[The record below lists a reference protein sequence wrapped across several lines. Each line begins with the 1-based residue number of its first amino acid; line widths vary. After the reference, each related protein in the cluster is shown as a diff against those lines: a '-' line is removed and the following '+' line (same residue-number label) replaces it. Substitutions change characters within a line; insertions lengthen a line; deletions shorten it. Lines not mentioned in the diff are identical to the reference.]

1 VSGIYLKSRFTH
13 LLFGDGF
20 FFEMN
25 KYFDIELNNE
35 TPASVFMKLRELEP
49 VFLLES
55 IERGVDQS
63 RYSFLGMGSSQSI
76 QVRSGNFFL
85 NGEKVSKPKSQ
96 TEMMDLFRKTLSE
109 VPDLK
114 PSIEAVPFS
123 GGIVGFSSFEM
134 IRYFEDLP
142 VPKGKEGILS
152 PPDCSYIA
160 PTSLLI
166 FDHEE
171 NKMALLHSGNEGERS
186 NLRAEILAMLKKEV
200 NPNLKQKAYTEPE
213 ANIDKEIFYDA
224 VEQAK
229 HHIYEGDIFQIV
241 LSIAFSGSY
250 DLDPFDV
257 YRAMRLI
264 NPSPYMFYCETD
276 GFKIAGSSP
285 EALVRLSDDKAS
297 LRPIAGTRPR
307 GKDDHEDRAHKESL
321 LADEKEIAEHI
332 MLVDLAR
339 NDLGRVASHGSIEVS
354 PYQSI
359 EYYSHVMHIVSGVQ
373 GKLEVS
379 HDAFDLFAAA
389 FPAGTLVGAP
399 KVRAMELIDDIEPQL
414 RGVYGGTVGYFS
426 KNGDMDQAIAIRT
439 IVFSDEKYCFQAGA
453 GIVADSL
460 PENEYKEVLA
470 KSEIL
475 RTALRMVKEGEL

>member
-1 VSGIYLKSRFTH
+1 MST
-13 LLFGDGF
+13 
-20 FFEMN
+20 
-25 KYFDIELNNE
+25 YFDIELQDE
-35 TPASVFMKLRELEP
+35 TPASVFMKLRELTP
-49 VFLLES
+49 TFLLES

-63 RYSFLGMGSSQSI
+63 RYSFLGIGAAQSI
-76 QVRSGNFFL
+76 QVRDGNFIL
-85 NGEKVSKPKSQ
+85 NGEKVSKPSSQ
-96 TEMMDLFRKTLSE
+96 SEVMNLFRKTLKE
-109 VPDLK
+109 TPDLK
-114 PSIEAVPFS
+114 PAIEDIPFS
-123 GGIVGFSSFEM
+123 GGMVGFSSFDM
-134 IRYFEDLP
+134 IRHFEKLS
-142 VPKGKEGILS
+142 VPKGKKGILS
-152 PPDCSYIA
+152 PSDCSYLS
-160 PTSLLI
+160 PTSLLV
-166 FDHEE
+166 FDHEA
-171 NKMALLHSGNEGERS
+171 NKMALLHSGNEEERI
-186 NLRAEILAMLKKEV
+186 NLRSEILTML
-200 NPNLKQKAYTEPE
+200 N
-213 ANIDKEIFYDA
+213 KEITQTHKNKTYSEPIGNINEENFYDA
-224 VEQAK
+224 VETAK
-229 HHIYEGDIFQIV
+229 HHIFEGDIFQIV

-264 NPSPYMFYCETD
+264 NPSPYMFYCESD

-285 EALVRLSDDKAS
+285 EALVRLGGNKAS

-307 GKDDHEDRAHKESL
+307 GKDSEEDNLNKESL

-339 NDLGRVASHGSIEVS
+339 NDLGRVAKHGSIEVE

-373 GKLEVS
+373 GNLEDDK
-379 HDAFDLFAAA
+379 DAFDLFAAA

-399 KVRAMELIDDIEPQL
+399 KVRAMELIDEIEPEL

-470 KSEIL
+470 KSQIL
-475 RTALRMVKEGEL
+475 RTALKMVKEGEL

>member
-1 VSGIYLKSRFTH
+1 
-13 LLFGDGF
+13 
-20 FFEMN
+20 MN
-25 KYFDIELNNE
+25 KYFDIELNDE
-35 TPASVFMKLRELEP
+35 TPASVFMKLRDISP
-49 VFLLES
+49 TFLLES

-63 RYSFLGMGSSQSI
+63 RYSFLGIGASQSI
-76 QVRSGNFFL
+76 QVRDGTYII
-85 NGEKVSKPKSQ
+85 NGEEVSKPG
-96 TEMMDLFRKTLSE
+96 THDEMMNLFRKTLRE
-109 VPDLK
+109 IPDLK
-114 PSIEAVPFS
+114 PSIDDIPFS
-123 GGIVGFSSFEM
+123 GGMVGFSSFDM
-134 IRYFEDLP
+134 IRHFEKLP
-142 VPKGKEGILS
+142 VPKGKQGILS
-152 PPDCSYIA
+152 PPDCSYIS

-171 NKMALLHSGNEGERS
+171 NKMALLHSGNDQERI
-186 NLRAEILAMLKKEV
+186 NLRDEILKMLSKEISQSQKK
-200 NPNLKQKAYTEPE
+200 KIYSEPI
-213 ANIDKEIFYDA
+213 ANINKEIFYDA
-224 VEQAK
+224 VEKAK
-229 HHIYEGDIFQIV
+229 HHIFEGDIFQIV

-264 NPSPYMFYCETD
+264 NPSPYMFYCESD
-276 GFKIAGSSP
+276 GLKIAGSSP
-285 EALVRLSDDKAS
+285 EALVRLGGNKAS

-307 GKDDHEDRAHKESL
+307 GKDSEEDQSHKESL
-321 LADEKEIAEHI
+321 LDDEKEIAEHI

-339 NDLGRVASHGSIEVS
+339 NDLGRVAKHGSIEVK

-373 GKLEVS
+373 GSLEEEK
-379 HDAFDLFAAA
+379 DAFDLFAAA

-399 KVRAMELIDDIEPQL
+399 KVRAMELIDEIEPQL
-414 RGVYGGTVGYFS
+414 RGIYGGTVGYFS

-470 KSEIL
+470 KSQIL
-475 RTALRMVKEGEL
+475 RTALKMVKEGEL

>member
-1 VSGIYLKSRFTH
+1 MKLRFTH

-20 FFEMN
+20 FLVIGFFEMN
-25 KYFDIELNNE
+25 KYFDIELNSE
-35 TPASVFMKLRELEP
+35 TPATVFMKLRQLTP
-49 VFLLES
+49 TFLLES

-63 RYSFLGMGSSQSI
+63 RYSFLGIGSSQSI
-76 QVRSGNFFL
+76 QVRSGTFFL
-85 NGEKVSKPKSQ
+85 NGDEISTPNSQ
-96 TEMMDLFRKTLSE
+96 EEMMNLFRKTLSKL
-109 VPDLK
+109 PDLK
-114 PSIEAVPFS
+114 PAIDTVPFS
-123 GGIVGFSSFEM
+123 GGIVGFSSFDM
-134 IRYFEDLP
+134 VRYFEHLP
-142 VPKGKEGILS
+142 IAKNKKGILA
-152 PPDCSYIA
+152 PPDSSYIS

-166 FDHEE
+166 FDHKR
-171 NKMALLHSGNEGERS
+171 NKMALVHSGNEDERVQ
-186 NLRAEILAMLKKEV
+186 LRTEILAMLNIDIE
-200 NPNLKQKAYTEPE
+200 PNLEKTIYSEPE
-213 ANIDKEIFYDA
+213 ANIDKKTFYEA
-224 VEQAK
+224 VDKAK

-264 NPSPYMFYCETD
+264 NPSPYMFYCESD

-285 EALVRLSDDKAS
+285 EALVRLNSDKAS

-307 GKDDHEDRAHKESL
+307 GSNTEEDKSHKESL

-339 NDLGRVASHGSIEVS
+339 NDLGRVAKHGSIEVS

-373 GKLEVS
+373 GKLDEKY
-379 HDAFDLFAAA
+379 DAFDLFAAA

-399 KVRAMELIDDIEPQL
+399 KVRAMELIDHIEPNL
-414 RGVYGGTVGYFS
+414 RGVYGGTVGYFA

-453 GIVADSL
+453 GIVADSM

-475 RTALRMVKEGEL
+475 RTALKMVKEGEL

>member
-1 VSGIYLKSRFTH
+1 M
-13 LLFGDGF
+13 GF
-20 FFEMN
+20 FLVIGFFEMN
-25 KYFDIELNNE
+25 KYFDIELNSE
-35 TPASVFMKLRELEP
+35 TPATVFMKLRQLTP
-49 VFLLES
+49 TFLLES

-63 RYSFLGMGSSQSI
+63 RYSFLGIGSSQSI
-76 QVRSGNFFL
+76 QVRSGTFFL
-85 NGEKVSKPKSQ
+85 NGDEISTPNSQ
-96 TEMMDLFRKTLSE
+96 EEMMNLFRKTLSKL
-109 VPDLK
+109 PDLK
-114 PSIEAVPFS
+114 PAIDTVPFS
-123 GGIVGFSSFEM
+123 GGIVGFSSFDM
-134 IRYFEDLP
+134 VRYFEHLP
-142 VPKGKEGILS
+142 IAKNKKGILA
-152 PPDCSYIA
+152 PPDSSYIS

-166 FDHEE
+166 FDHER
-171 NKMALLHSGNEGERS
+171 NKMALVHSGNEDERVQ
-186 NLRAEILAMLKKEV
+186 LRTEILAMLNIDIE
-200 NPNLKQKAYTEPE
+200 PNLEKTIYSEPE
-213 ANIDKEIFYDA
+213 ANIDKKTFYEA
-224 VEQAK
+224 VDKAK

-264 NPSPYMFYCETD
+264 NPSPYMFYCESD

-285 EALVRLSDDKAS
+285 EALVRLNSDKAS

-307 GKDDHEDRAHKESL
+307 GSNTEEDKSHKESL

-339 NDLGRVASHGSIEVS
+339 NDLGRVAKHGSIEVS

-373 GKLEVS
+373 GKLDEKY
-379 HDAFDLFAAA
+379 DAFDLFAAA

-399 KVRAMELIDDIEPQL
+399 KVRAMELIDHIEPNL
-414 RGVYGGTVGYFS
+414 RGVYGGTVGYFA

-453 GIVADSL
+453 GIVADSM
-460 PENEYKEVLA
+460 PENEYKEVLV

-475 RTALRMVKEGEL
+475 RTALKMVKEGEL

>member
-1 VSGIYLKSRFTH
+1 M
-13 LLFGDGF
+13 GF
-20 FFEMN
+20 FLVIGFFEMN
-25 KYFDIELNNE
+25 KYFDIELNSE
-35 TPASVFMKLRELEP
+35 TPATVFMKLRQLTP
-49 VFLLES
+49 TFLLES

-63 RYSFLGMGSSQSI
+63 RYSFLGIGSSQSI
-76 QVRSGNFFL
+76 QVRSGTFFL
-85 NGEKVSKPKSQ
+85 NGDEISTPNSQ
-96 TEMMDLFRKTLSE
+96 EEMMNLFRKTLSKL
-109 VPDLK
+109 PDLK
-114 PSIEAVPFS
+114 PAIDTVPFS
-123 GGIVGFSSFEM
+123 GGIVGFSSFDM
-134 IRYFEDLP
+134 VRYFEHLP
-142 VPKGKEGILS
+142 IAKNKKGILA
-152 PPDCSYIA
+152 PPDSSYIS

-166 FDHEE
+166 FDHKR
-171 NKMALLHSGNEGERS
+171 NKMALIHSGNEDERVQ
-186 NLRAEILAMLKKEV
+186 LRTEILAMLNIDIE
-200 NPNLKQKAYTEPE
+200 PNLEKTIYSEPE
-213 ANIDKEIFYDA
+213 ANIDKKTFYEA
-224 VEQAK
+224 VDKAK

-264 NPSPYMFYCETD
+264 NPSPYMFYCESD

-285 EALVRLSDDKAS
+285 EALVRLNSDKAS

-307 GKDDHEDRAHKESL
+307 GSNTEEDKSHKESL

-339 NDLGRVASHGSIEVS
+339 NDLGRVAKHGSIEVS

-373 GKLEVS
+373 GKLDEKY
-379 HDAFDLFAAA
+379 DAFDLFAAA

-399 KVRAMELIDDIEPQL
+399 KVRAMELIDHIEPNL
-414 RGVYGGTVGYFS
+414 RGVYGGTVGYFD

-453 GIVADSL
+453 GIVADSM

-475 RTALRMVKEGEL
+475 RTALKMVKEGEL

>member
-1 VSGIYLKSRFTH
+1 M
-13 LLFGDGF
+13 GF
-20 FFEMN
+20 FLVIGFFEMN
-25 KYFDIELNNE
+25 KYFDIELNSE
-35 TPASVFMKLRELEP
+35 TPATVFMKLRQLTP
-49 VFLLES
+49 TFLLES

-63 RYSFLGMGSSQSI
+63 RYSFLGIGSSQSI
-76 QVRSGNFFL
+76 QVRSGTFFL
-85 NGEKVSKPKSQ
+85 NGDEISTPNSQ
-96 TEMMDLFRKTLSE
+96 EEMMNLFRKTLSKL
-109 VPDLK
+109 PDLK
-114 PSIEAVPFS
+114 PAIDTVPFS
-123 GGIVGFSSFEM
+123 GGIVGFSSFDM
-134 IRYFEDLP
+134 VRYFEHLP
-142 VPKGKEGILS
+142 IAKNKKGILA
-152 PPDCSYIA
+152 PPDSSYIS

-166 FDHEE
+166 FDHKR
-171 NKMALLHSGNEGERS
+171 NKMALVHSGNEDERVQ
-186 NLRAEILAMLKKEV
+186 LRTEILAMLNIDIE
-200 NPNLKQKAYTEPE
+200 PNLEKKIYSEPE
-213 ANIDKEIFYDA
+213 ANIDKKTFYEA
-224 VEQAK
+224 VDKAK

-264 NPSPYMFYCETD
+264 NPSPYMFYCESD

-285 EALVRLSDDKAS
+285 EALVRLNSDKAS

-307 GKDDHEDRAHKESL
+307 GSNTEEDKSHKESL

-339 NDLGRVASHGSIEVS
+339 NDLGRVAKHGSIEVS

-373 GKLEVS
+373 GKLNEKY
-379 HDAFDLFAAA
+379 DAFDLFAAA

-399 KVRAMELIDDIEPQL
+399 KVRAMELIDHIEPNL
-414 RGVYGGTVGYFS
+414 RGVYGGTVGYFA

-453 GIVADSL
+453 GIVADSM

-475 RTALRMVKEGEL
+475 RTALKMVKEGEL

>member
-1 VSGIYLKSRFTH
+1 
-13 LLFGDGF
+13 
-20 FFEMN
+20 MN
-25 KYFDIELNNE
+25 KYFDIELNDE
-35 TPASVFMKLRELEP
+35 TPASVFMKLRDISP
-49 VFLLES
+49 TFLLES

-63 RYSFLGMGSSQSI
+63 RYSFLGIGASQSI
-76 QVRSGNFFL
+76 QVRDGTYII
-85 NGEKVSKPKSQ
+85 NGEEVSKPG
-96 TEMMDLFRKTLSE
+96 THDEMMNLFRKTLRE
-109 VPDLK
+109 IPDLK
-114 PSIEAVPFS
+114 PSIDNIPFS
-123 GGIVGFSSFEM
+123 GGMVGFSSFDM
-134 IRYFEDLP
+134 IRHFEKLP
-142 VPKGKEGILS
+142 VPKGKQGILS
-152 PPDCSYIA
+152 PPDCSYIS

-171 NKMALLHSGNEGERS
+171 NKMALLHSGNDQERI
-186 NLRAEILAMLKKEV
+186 NLRDEILKMLSKEISQSQKK
-200 NPNLKQKAYTEPE
+200 KIYSEPI
-213 ANIDKEIFYDA
+213 ANINKEIFYDA
-224 VEQAK
+224 VEKAK
-229 HHIYEGDIFQIV
+229 HHIFEGDIFQIV

-264 NPSPYMFYCETD
+264 NPSPYMFYCESD
-276 GFKIAGSSP
+276 GLKIAGSSP
-285 EALVRLSDDKAS
+285 EALVRLGGNKAS

-307 GKDDHEDRAHKESL
+307 GKDSEEDQSHKESL
-321 LADEKEIAEHI
+321 LDDEKEIAEHI

-339 NDLGRVASHGSIEVS
+339 NDLGRVAKHGSIEVK

-373 GKLEVS
+373 GSLEEEK
-379 HDAFDLFAAA
+379 DAFDLFAAA

-399 KVRAMELIDDIEPQL
+399 KVRAMELIDEIEPQL
-414 RGVYGGTVGYFS
+414 RGIYGGTVGYFS

-470 KSEIL
+470 KSQIL
-475 RTALRMVKEGEL
+475 RTALKMVKEGEL

>member
-1 VSGIYLKSRFTH
+1 M
-13 LLFGDGF
+13 GF
-20 FFEMN
+20 FLVIGFFEMN
-25 KYFDIELNNE
+25 KYFDIELNSE
-35 TPASVFMKLRELEP
+35 TPATVFMKLRQLTP
-49 VFLLES
+49 TFLLES

-63 RYSFLGMGSSQSI
+63 RYSFLGIGSSQSI
-76 QVRSGNFFL
+76 QVRSGTFFL
-85 NGEKVSKPKSQ
+85 NGDEISTPNSQ
-96 TEMMDLFRKTLSE
+96 EEMMNLFRKTLSKL
-109 VPDLK
+109 PDLK
-114 PSIEAVPFS
+114 PAIDTVPFS
-123 GGIVGFSSFEM
+123 GGIVGFSSFDM
-134 IRYFEDLP
+134 VRYFEHLP
-142 VPKGKEGILS
+142 IAKNKKGILA
-152 PPDCSYIA
+152 PPDSSYIS

-166 FDHEE
+166 FDHKR
-171 NKMALLHSGNEGERS
+171 NKMALVHSGNEDERVQ
-186 NLRAEILAMLKKEV
+186 LRTEILAMLNIDIEP
-200 NPNLKQKAYTEPE
+200 NPEKTVYSEPE
-213 ANIDKEIFYDA
+213 ANIDKKTFYEA
-224 VEQAK
+224 VDKAK

-264 NPSPYMFYCETD
+264 NPSPYMFYCESD

-285 EALVRLSDDKAS
+285 EALVRLNSDKAS

-307 GKDDHEDRAHKESL
+307 GSNTEEDKSHKESL

-339 NDLGRVASHGSIEVS
+339 NDLGRVAKHGSIEVS

-373 GKLEVS
+373 GKLDEKY
-379 HDAFDLFAAA
+379 DAFDLFAAA

-399 KVRAMELIDDIEPQL
+399 KVRAMELIDHIEPNL
-414 RGVYGGTVGYFS
+414 RGVYGGTVGYFA

-453 GIVADSL
+453 GIVADSM

-475 RTALRMVKEGEL
+475 RTALKMVKEGEL

>member
-1 VSGIYLKSRFTH
+1 M
-13 LLFGDGF
+13 GF
-20 FFEMN
+20 FLVIGFFEMN
-25 KYFDIELNNE
+25 KYFDIELNSE
-35 TPASVFMKLRELEP
+35 TPATVFMKLRQLTP
-49 VFLLES
+49 TFLLES

-63 RYSFLGMGSSQSI
+63 RYSFLGIGSSQSI
-76 QVRSGNFFL
+76 QVRSGTFFL
-85 NGEKVSKPKSQ
+85 NGDEISTPNSQ
-96 TEMMDLFRKTLSE
+96 EEMMNLFRKTLSKL
-109 VPDLK
+109 PDLK
-114 PSIEAVPFS
+114 PAIDTVPFS
-123 GGIVGFSSFEM
+123 GGIVGFSSFDM
-134 IRYFEDLP
+134 VRYFEHLP
-142 VPKGKEGILS
+142 IAKNKKGILA
-152 PPDCSYIA
+152 PPDSSYIS

-166 FDHEE
+166 FDHKR
-171 NKMALLHSGNEGERS
+171 NKMALVHSGNEDERVQ
-186 NLRAEILAMLKKEV
+186 LRTEILAMLNIDIE
-200 NPNLKQKAYTEPE
+200 PNLEKTIYSEPE
-213 ANIDKEIFYDA
+213 ANIDKKTFYEA
-224 VEQAK
+224 VDKAK

-264 NPSPYMFYCETD
+264 NPSPYMFYCESD

-285 EALVRLSDDKAS
+285 EALVRLNSDKAS

-307 GKDDHEDRAHKESL
+307 GSNTEEDKSHKESL

-339 NDLGRVASHGSIEVS
+339 NDLGRVAKHGSIEVS

-373 GKLEVS
+373 GKLDEKY
-379 HDAFDLFAAA
+379 DAFDLFAAA

-399 KVRAMELIDDIEPQL
+399 KVRAMELIDHIEPNL
-414 RGVYGGTVGYFS
+414 RGVYGGTVGYFA

-453 GIVADSL
+453 GIVADSM

-475 RTALRMVKEGEL
+475 RTALKMVNEGEL

>member
-1 VSGIYLKSRFTH
+1 M
-13 LLFGDGF
+13 GF
-20 FFEMN
+20 FLVIGFFEMN
-25 KYFDIELNNE
+25 KYFDIELNTE
-35 TPASVFMKLRELEP
+35 TPATVFMKLRQLTP
-49 VFLLES
+49 TFLLES

-63 RYSFLGMGSSQSI
+63 RYSFLGIGSSQSI
-76 QVRSGNFFL
+76 QVRSGTFFL
-85 NGEKVSKPKSQ
+85 NGDEISTPNSQ
-96 TEMMDLFRKTLSE
+96 EEMMNLFRKTLSKL
-109 VPDLK
+109 PDLK
-114 PSIEAVPFS
+114 PAIDTVPFS
-123 GGIVGFSSFEM
+123 GGIVGFSSFDM
-134 IRYFEDLP
+134 VRYFEHLP
-142 VPKGKEGILS
+142 IAKNKKGILA
-152 PPDCSYIA
+152 PPDSSYIS

-166 FDHEE
+166 FDHKR
-171 NKMALLHSGNEGERS
+171 NKMALVHSGNEDERVQ
-186 NLRAEILAMLKKEV
+186 LRTEILAMLNIDIE
-200 NPNLKQKAYTEPE
+200 PNLEKTIYSEPE
-213 ANIDKEIFYDA
+213 ANIDKKTFYEA
-224 VEQAK
+224 VDKAK

-264 NPSPYMFYCETD
+264 NPSPYMFYCESD

-285 EALVRLSDDKAS
+285 EALVRLNSDKAS

-307 GKDDHEDRAHKESL
+307 GSNTEEDKSHKESL

-339 NDLGRVASHGSIEVS
+339 NDLGRVAKHGSIEVS

-373 GKLEVS
+373 GKLDEKY
-379 HDAFDLFAAA
+379 DAFDLFAAA

-399 KVRAMELIDDIEPQL
+399 KVRAMELIDHIEPNL
-414 RGVYGGTVGYFS
+414 RGVYGGTVGYFA

-453 GIVADSL
+453 GIVADSM

-475 RTALRMVKEGEL
+475 RTALKMVKEGEL

>member
-1 VSGIYLKSRFTH
+1 M
-13 LLFGDGF
+13 GF
-20 FFEMN
+20 FLVIGFFEMN
-25 KYFDIELNNE
+25 KYFDIELNSE
-35 TPASVFMKLRELEP
+35 TPATVFMKLRQLTP
-49 VFLLES
+49 TFLLES

-63 RYSFLGMGSSQSI
+63 RYSFLGIGSSQSI
-76 QVRSGNFFL
+76 QVRSGTFFL
-85 NGEKVSKPKSQ
+85 NGDEISTPNSQ
-96 TEMMDLFRKTLSE
+96 EEMMNLFRKTLSE
-109 VPDLK
+109 LPDLK
-114 PSIEAVPFS
+114 PAIDKVPFS
-123 GGIVGFSSFEM
+123 GGIVGFSSFDM
-134 IRYFEDLP
+134 VRYFEHLP
-142 VPKGKEGILS
+142 IAENKNGILA
-152 PPDCSYIA
+152 PPDSSYIS

-166 FDHEE
+166 FDHKR
-171 NKMALLHSGNEGERS
+171 NKMALVHSGNEDERVQ
-186 NLRAEILAMLKKEV
+186 LRTEILAMLNIDIE
-200 NPNLKQKAYTEPE
+200 PNLEKTIYSEPE
-213 ANIDKEIFYDA
+213 ANIDKKTFYEA
-224 VEQAK
+224 VDKAK

-264 NPSPYMFYCETD
+264 NPSPYMFYCESD

-285 EALVRLSDDKAS
+285 EALVRLNSDKAS

-307 GKDDHEDRAHKESL
+307 GSNTEEDKSHKESL

-339 NDLGRVASHGSIEVS
+339 NDLGRVAKHGSIEVS

-373 GKLEVS
+373 GKLDEKY
-379 HDAFDLFAAA
+379 DAFDLFAAA

-399 KVRAMELIDDIEPQL
+399 KVRAMELIDHIEPNL
-414 RGVYGGTVGYFS
+414 RGVYGGTVGYFA

-453 GIVADSL
+453 GIVADSM

-475 RTALRMVKEGEL
+475 RTALKMVKEGEL

>member
-1 VSGIYLKSRFTH
+1 
-13 LLFGDGF
+13 
-20 FFEMN
+20 MN
-25 KYFDIELNNE
+25 KYFDIELNSE
-35 TPASVFMKLRELEP
+35 TPATVFMKLRQLTP
-49 VFLLES
+49 TFLLES

-63 RYSFLGMGSSQSI
+63 RYSFLGIGSSQSI
-76 QVRSGNFFL
+76 QVRSGTFFL
-85 NGEKVSKPKSQ
+85 NGDEISTPNSQ
-96 TEMMDLFRKTLSE
+96 EEMMNLFRKTLSKL
-109 VPDLK
+109 PDLK
-114 PSIEAVPFS
+114 PAIDTVPFS
-123 GGIVGFSSFEM
+123 GGIVGFSSFDM
-134 IRYFEDLP
+134 VRYFEHLP
-142 VPKGKEGILS
+142 IAKNKKGILA
-152 PPDCSYIA
+152 PPDSSYIS

-166 FDHEE
+166 FDHKR
-171 NKMALLHSGNEGERS
+171 NKMALVHSGNEDERVQ
-186 NLRAEILAMLKKEV
+186 LRTEILAMLNIDIE
-200 NPNLKQKAYTEPE
+200 PNLEKTIYSEPE
-213 ANIDKEIFYDA
+213 ANINKKTFYEAVDK
-224 VEQAK
+224 AK

-264 NPSPYMFYCETD
+264 NPSPYMFYCESD

-285 EALVRLSDDKAS
+285 EALVRLNSDKAS

-307 GKDDHEDRAHKESL
+307 GSNTEEDKSHKESL

-339 NDLGRVASHGSIEVS
+339 NDLGRVAKHGSIEVS

-373 GKLEVS
+373 GKLDEKY
-379 HDAFDLFAAA
+379 DAFDLFAAA

-399 KVRAMELIDDIEPQL
+399 KVRAMELIDHIEPNL
-414 RGVYGGTVGYFS
+414 RGVYGGTVGYFA

-453 GIVADSL
+453 GIVADSM

-475 RTALRMVKEGEL
+475 RTALKMVKEGKL

>member
-1 VSGIYLKSRFTH
+1 M
-13 LLFGDGF
+13 GF
-20 FFEMN
+20 FLVIGFFEMN
-25 KYFDIELNNE
+25 KYFDIELNSE
-35 TPASVFMKLRELEP
+35 TPATVFMKLRQLTP
-49 VFLLES
+49 TFLLES

-63 RYSFLGMGSSQSI
+63 RYSFLGIGSSQSI
-76 QVRSGNFFL
+76 QVRSGTFFL
-85 NGEKVSKPKSQ
+85 NGDEISTPNSQ
-96 TEMMDLFRKTLSE
+96 EEMMNLFRKTLSKL
-109 VPDLK
+109 PDLK
-114 PSIEAVPFS
+114 PAIDTVPFS
-123 GGIVGFSSFEM
+123 GGIVGFSSFDM
-134 IRYFEDLP
+134 VRYFEHLP
-142 VPKGKEGILS
+142 IAKNKKGILA
-152 PPDCSYIA
+152 PPDSSYIS

-166 FDHEE
+166 FDHRR
-171 NKMALLHSGNEGERS
+171 NKMALIHSGNEDERVQ
-186 NLRAEILAMLKKEV
+186 LRTEILAML
-200 NPNLKQKAYTEPE
+200 NIDIDPNLEKTIYSEPE
-213 ANIDKEIFYDA
+213 ANIDKKTFYEA
-224 VEQAK
+224 VDKAK

-264 NPSPYMFYCETD
+264 NPSPYMFYCESD

-285 EALVRLSDDKAS
+285 EALVRLNSDKAS

-307 GKDDHEDRAHKESL
+307 GSNTEEDKSHKESL

-339 NDLGRVASHGSIEVS
+339 NDLGRVAKHGSIEVS

-373 GKLEVS
+373 GKLDEKY
-379 HDAFDLFAAA
+379 DAFDLFAAA

-399 KVRAMELIDDIEPQL
+399 KVRAMELIDHIEPNL
-414 RGVYGGTVGYFS
+414 RGVYGGTVGYFA

-453 GIVADSL
+453 GIVADSM

-475 RTALRMVKEGEL
+475 RTALKMVKEGEL

>member
-1 VSGIYLKSRFTH
+1 M
-13 LLFGDGF
+13 GF
-20 FFEMN
+20 FLVIGFFEMN
-25 KYFDIELNNE
+25 KYFDIELNSE
-35 TPASVFMKLRELEP
+35 TPATVFMKLRQLTP
-49 VFLLES
+49 TFLLES

-63 RYSFLGMGSSQSI
+63 RYSFLGIGSSQSI
-76 QVRSGNFFL
+76 QVRSGTFFL
-85 NGEKVSKPKSQ
+85 NGDEISTPNSQ
-96 TEMMDLFRKTLSE
+96 EEMMNLFRKTLSKL
-109 VPDLK
+109 PDLK
-114 PSIEAVPFS
+114 PAIDTVPFS
-123 GGIVGFSSFEM
+123 GGIVGFSSFDM
-134 IRYFEDLP
+134 VRYFEHLP
-142 VPKGKEGILS
+142 IAKNKKGILA
-152 PPDCSYIA
+152 PPDSSYIS

-166 FDHEE
+166 FDHKR
-171 NKMALLHSGNEGERS
+171 NKMALVHSGNEDERVQ
-186 NLRAEILAMLKKEV
+186 LRTEILAMLNIDIE
-200 NPNLKQKAYTEPE
+200 PNLEKTIYSEPE
-213 ANIDKEIFYDA
+213 ANIDKKTFYEA
-224 VEQAK
+224 VDKAK

-264 NPSPYMFYCETD
+264 NPSPYMFYCESD

-285 EALVRLSDDKAS
+285 EALVRLNSDKAS

-307 GKDDHEDRAHKESL
+307 GSNTEEDKSHKESL

-339 NDLGRVASHGSIEVS
+339 NDLGRVAKHGSIEVS

-373 GKLEVS
+373 GKLDEKY
-379 HDAFDLFAAA
+379 DAFDLFAAA

-399 KVRAMELIDDIEPQL
+399 KVRAMELIDHIEPNL
-414 RGVYGGTVGYFS
+414 RGVYGGTVGYFA

-453 GIVADSL
+453 GIVADSMS
-460 PENEYKEVLA
+460 ENEYKEVLA

-475 RTALRMVKEGEL
+475 RTALKMVKEGKL

>member
-1 VSGIYLKSRFTH
+1 
-13 LLFGDGF
+13 
-20 FFEMN
+20 MN
-25 KYFDIELNNE
+25 KYFDIELNSE
-35 TPASVFMKLRELEP
+35 TPATVFMKLRQLTP
-49 VFLLES
+49 TFLLES

-63 RYSFLGMGSSQSI
+63 RYSFLGIGSSQSI
-76 QVRSGNFFL
+76 QVRSGTFFL
-85 NGEKVSKPKSQ
+85 NGDEISTPNSQ
-96 TEMMDLFRKTLSE
+96 EEMMNLFRKTLSKL
-109 VPDLK
+109 PDLK
-114 PSIEAVPFS
+114 PAIDTVPFS
-123 GGIVGFSSFEM
+123 GGIVGFSSFDM
-134 IRYFEDLP
+134 VRYFEHLP
-142 VPKGKEGILS
+142 IAKNKKGILA
-152 PPDCSYIA
+152 PPDSSYIS

-166 FDHEE
+166 FDHKR
-171 NKMALLHSGNEGERS
+171 NKMALIHSGNEDERVQ
-186 NLRAEILAMLKKEV
+186 LRTEILAMLNIDIE
-200 NPNLKQKAYTEPE
+200 PNLEKTIYSEPE
-213 ANIDKEIFYDA
+213 ANIDKKTFYEA
-224 VEQAK
+224 VDKAK

-264 NPSPYMFYCETD
+264 NPSPYMFYCESD

-285 EALVRLSDDKAS
+285 EALVRLNSDKAS

-307 GKDDHEDRAHKESL
+307 GSNTEEDKSHKESL

-339 NDLGRVASHGSIEVS
+339 NDLGRVAKHGSIEVS

-373 GKLEVS
+373 GKLDEKY
-379 HDAFDLFAAA
+379 DAFDLFAAA

-399 KVRAMELIDDIEPQL
+399 KVRAMELIDHIEPNL
-414 RGVYGGTVGYFS
+414 RGVYGGTVGYFA

-453 GIVADSL
+453 GIVADSM

-475 RTALRMVKEGEL
+475 RTALKMVKEGEL

>member
-1 VSGIYLKSRFTH
+1 M
-13 LLFGDGF
+13 GF
-20 FFEMN
+20 FLVIGFFEMN
-25 KYFDIELNNE
+25 KYFDIELNSE
-35 TPASVFMKLRELEP
+35 TPATVFMKLRQLTP
-49 VFLLES
+49 TFLLES

-63 RYSFLGMGSSQSI
+63 RYSFLGIGSSQSI
-76 QVRSGNFFL
+76 QVRSGTFFL
-85 NGEKVSKPKSQ
+85 NGDEISTPNSQ
-96 TEMMDLFRKTLSE
+96 EEMMNLFRKTLSKL
-109 VPDLK
+109 PDLK
-114 PSIEAVPFS
+114 PAIDTVPFS
-123 GGIVGFSSFEM
+123 GGIVGFSSFDM
-134 IRYFEDLP
+134 VRYFEHLP
-142 VPKGKEGILS
+142 IAKNKKGILA
-152 PPDCSYIA
+152 PPDSSYIS

-166 FDHEE
+166 FDHKR
-171 NKMALLHSGNEGERS
+171 NKMALVHSGNEDERVQ
-186 NLRAEILAMLKKEV
+186 LRTEILAMLNIDIE
-200 NPNLKQKAYTEPE
+200 PNLEKTIYSEPE
-213 ANIDKEIFYDA
+213 ANIDKKTFYEA
-224 VEQAK
+224 VDKAK

-264 NPSPYMFYCETD
+264 NPSPYMFYCESD

-285 EALVRLSDDKAS
+285 EALVRLNSDKAS

-307 GKDDHEDRAHKESL
+307 GSNTEEDKSHKESL

-339 NDLGRVASHGSIEVS
+339 NDLGRVAKHGSIEVS

-373 GKLEVS
+373 GKLDEKY
-379 HDAFDLFAAA
+379 DAFDLFAAA

-399 KVRAMELIDDIEPQL
+399 KVRAMELIDHIEPNL
-414 RGVYGGTVGYFS
+414 RGVYGGTVGYFA

-453 GIVADSL
+453 GIVADSM

-475 RTALRMVKEGEL
+475 RTALKMVKEGEL

>member
-1 VSGIYLKSRFTH
+1 
-13 LLFGDGF
+13 
-20 FFEMN
+20 MN
-25 KYFDIELNNE
+25 KYFDIELNDE
-35 TPASVFMKLRELEP
+35 TPASVFMKLRDISP
-49 VFLLES
+49 TFLLES

-63 RYSFLGMGSSQSI
+63 RHSFLGIGASQSI
-76 QVRSGNFFL
+76 QVRDGTYIL
-85 NGEKVSKPKSQ
+85 NGEEISKPSSHN
-96 TEMMDLFRKTLSE
+96 EMMNLFRKTLKE
-109 VPDLK
+109 IPDLK
-114 PSIEAVPFS
+114 PSIDDIPFS
-123 GGIVGFSSFEM
+123 GGMVGFSSFDM
-134 IRYFEDLP
+134 IRHFEKLP
-142 VPKGKEGILS
+142 VPEGKEGILS

-166 FDHEE
+166 FDHLE
-171 NKMALLHSGNEGERS
+171 NKMALLHSGNEEERI
-186 NLRAEILAMLKKEV
+186 NLRDEILSLLRKEISQSQKK
-200 NPNLKQKAYTEPE
+200 KTYSEPI
-213 ANIDKEIFYDA
+213 ANIKKEIFYDA
-224 VEQAK
+224 VEKAK
-229 HHIYEGDIFQIV
+229 HHIFEGDIFQIV

-264 NPSPYMFYCETD
+264 NPSPYMFYCESD
-276 GFKIAGSSP
+276 GLKIAGSSP
-285 EALVRLSDDKAS
+285 EALVRLGGNKAS

-307 GKDDHEDRAHKESL
+307 GKDSEEDQSHRESL

-339 NDLGRVASHGSIEVS
+339 NDLGRVAKHGSIEVK

-373 GKLEVS
+373 GHLEEEK
-379 HDAFDLFAAA
+379 DAFDLFAAA

-399 KVRAMELIDDIEPQL
+399 KVRAMELIDEIEPQL
-414 RGVYGGTVGYFS
+414 RGIYGGTVGYFS

-439 IVFSDEKYCFQAGA
+439 IVFSDETYCFQAGA

-470 KSEIL
+470 KSQIL
-475 RTALRMVKEGEL
+475 RTALKMVKEGEL

>member
-1 VSGIYLKSRFTH
+1 M
-13 LLFGDGF
+13 GF
-20 FFEMN
+20 FLVIGFFEMN
-25 KYFDIELNNE
+25 KYFDIELNSE
-35 TPASVFMKLRELEP
+35 TPATVFMKLRQLTP
-49 VFLLES
+49 TFLLES

-63 RYSFLGMGSSQSI
+63 RYSFLGIGSSQSI
-76 QVRSGNFFL
+76 QVRSGTFFL
-85 NGEKVSKPKSQ
+85 NGDEISTPNSQ
-96 TEMMDLFRKTLSE
+96 EEMMNLFRKTLSKL
-109 VPDLK
+109 PDLK
-114 PSIEAVPFS
+114 PAIDTVPFS
-123 GGIVGFSSFEM
+123 GGIVGFSSFDM
-134 IRYFEDLP
+134 VRYFEHLP
-142 VPKGKEGILS
+142 IAKNKKGILA
-152 PPDCSYIA
+152 PPDSSYIS

-166 FDHEE
+166 FDHKR
-171 NKMALLHSGNEGERS
+171 NKMALVHSGNEDERVQ
-186 NLRAEILAMLKKEV
+186 LRTKILAMLNIDIE
-200 NPNLKQKAYTEPE
+200 PNLEKTIYSEPE
-213 ANIDKEIFYDA
+213 ANIDKKTFYEA
-224 VEQAK
+224 VDKAK

-264 NPSPYMFYCETD
+264 NPSPYMFYCESD

-285 EALVRLSDDKAS
+285 EALVRLNSDKAS

-307 GKDDHEDRAHKESL
+307 GSNTEEDKSHKESL

-339 NDLGRVASHGSIEVS
+339 NDLGRVAKHGSIEVS

-373 GKLEVS
+373 GKLDEKY
-379 HDAFDLFAAA
+379 DAFDLFAAA

-399 KVRAMELIDDIEPQL
+399 KVRAMELIDHIEPNL
-414 RGVYGGTVGYFS
+414 RGVYGGTVGYFA

-453 GIVADSL
+453 GIVADSM
-460 PENEYKEVLA
+460 PENEYKEVLV

-475 RTALRMVKEGEL
+475 RTALKMVKEGEL

>member
-1 VSGIYLKSRFTH
+1 M
-13 LLFGDGF
+13 GF
-20 FFEMN
+20 FLVIGFFEMN
-25 KYFDIELNNE
+25 KYFDIELNSE
-35 TPASVFMKLRELEP
+35 TPATVFMKLRQLTP
-49 VFLLES
+49 TFLLES

-63 RYSFLGMGSSQSI
+63 RYSFLGIGSSQSI
-76 QVRSGNFFL
+76 QVRSGTFFL
-85 NGEKVSKPKSQ
+85 NGDEISTPNSQ
-96 TEMMDLFRKTLSE
+96 EEMMNLFRKTLSKL
-109 VPDLK
+109 PDLK
-114 PSIEAVPFS
+114 PAIDTVPFS
-123 GGIVGFSSFEM
+123 GGIVGFSSFDM
-134 IRYFEDLP
+134 VRYFEHLP
-142 VPKGKEGILS
+142 IAKNKKGILA
-152 PPDCSYIA
+152 PPDSSYIS

-166 FDHEE
+166 FDHKR
-171 NKMALLHSGNEGERS
+171 NKMALVHSGNEDERVQ
-186 NLRAEILAMLKKEV
+186 LRTEILAMLNIDIE
-200 NPNLKQKAYTEPE
+200 PNLEKTIYSEPE
-213 ANIDKEIFYDA
+213 ANIDKKTFYEA
-224 VEQAK
+224 VDKAK

-264 NPSPYMFYCETD
+264 NPSPYMFYCESD

-285 EALVRLSDDKAS
+285 EALVRLNSDKAS

-307 GKDDHEDRAHKESL
+307 GSNTEEDKSHKESL

-339 NDLGRVASHGSIEVS
+339 NDLGRVAKHGSIEVS

-373 GKLEVS
+373 GKLDEKY
-379 HDAFDLFAAA
+379 DAFDLFAAA

-399 KVRAMELIDDIEPQL
+399 KVRAMELIDHIEPNL
-414 RGVYGGTVGYFS
+414 RGVYGGTVGYFA

-453 GIVADSL
+453 GIVADSM
-460 PENEYKEVLA
+460 PEYEYKEVLA

-475 RTALRMVKEGEL
+475 RTALKMVKEGEL

>member
-1 VSGIYLKSRFTH
+1 M
-13 LLFGDGF
+13 GF
-20 FFEMN
+20 FLVIGFFEMN
-25 KYFDIELNNE
+25 KYFDIELNSE
-35 TPASVFMKLRELEP
+35 TPATVFMKLRQLTP
-49 VFLLES
+49 TFLLES

-63 RYSFLGMGSSQSI
+63 RYSFLGIGSSQSI
-76 QVRSGNFFL
+76 QVRSGTFFL
-85 NGEKVSKPKSQ
+85 NGDEISTPNSQ
-96 TEMMDLFRKTLSE
+96 EEMMNLFRKTLSKL
-109 VPDLK
+109 PDLK
-114 PSIEAVPFS
+114 PAIDTVPFS
-123 GGIVGFSSFEM
+123 GGIVGFSSFDM
-134 IRYFEDLP
+134 VRYFEHLP
-142 VPKGKEGILS
+142 IAKNKKGILA
-152 PPDCSYIA
+152 PPDSSYIS

-166 FDHEE
+166 FDHKR
-171 NKMALLHSGNEGERS
+171 NKMALIHSGNEDERVQ
-186 NLRAEILAMLKKEV
+186 LRTKILAMLNIDIE
-200 NPNLKQKAYTEPE
+200 PNLEKTIYSEPE
-213 ANIDKEIFYDA
+213 ANIDKKTFYEA
-224 VEQAK
+224 VDKAK

-264 NPSPYMFYCETD
+264 NPSPYMFYCESD

-285 EALVRLSDDKAS
+285 EALVRLNSDKAS

-307 GKDDHEDRAHKESL
+307 GSNTEEDKSHKESL

-339 NDLGRVASHGSIEVS
+339 NDLGRVAKHGSIEVS

-373 GKLEVS
+373 GKLDEKY
-379 HDAFDLFAAA
+379 DAFDLFAAA

-399 KVRAMELIDDIEPQL
+399 KVRAMELIDHIEPNL
-414 RGVYGGTVGYFS
+414 RGVYGGTVGYFA

-453 GIVADSL
+453 GIVADSM

-475 RTALRMVKEGEL
+475 RTALKMVKEGEL

>member
-1 VSGIYLKSRFTH
+1 
-13 LLFGDGF
+13 
-20 FFEMN
+20 MN
-25 KYFDIELNNE
+25 KYFDIELNSE
-35 TPASVFMKLRELEP
+35 TPATVFMKLRQLTP
-49 VFLLES
+49 TFLLES

-63 RYSFLGMGSSQSI
+63 RYSFLGIGSSQSI
-76 QVRSGNFFL
+76 QVRSGTFFL
-85 NGEKVSKPKSQ
+85 NGDEISTPNSQ
-96 TEMMDLFRKTLSE
+96 EEMMNLFRKTLSKL
-109 VPDLK
+109 PDLK
-114 PSIEAVPFS
+114 PAIDTVPFS
-123 GGIVGFSSFEM
+123 GGIVGFSSFDM
-134 IRYFEDLP
+134 VRYFEHLP
-142 VPKGKEGILS
+142 IAKNKKGILA
-152 PPDCSYIA
+152 PPDSSYIS

-166 FDHEE
+166 FDHKR
-171 NKMALLHSGNEGERS
+171 NKMALVHSGNEDERVQ
-186 NLRAEILAMLKKEV
+186 LRTEILAMLNIDIE
-200 NPNLKQKAYTEPE
+200 PNLEKTIYSEPE
-213 ANIDKEIFYDA
+213 ANIDKKTFYEA
-224 VEQAK
+224 VDKAK

-264 NPSPYMFYCETD
+264 NPSPYMFYCESD

-285 EALVRLSDDKAS
+285 EALVRLNSDKAS

-307 GKDDHEDRAHKESL
+307 GSNTEEDKSHKESL

-339 NDLGRVASHGSIEVS
+339 NDLGRVAKHGSIEVS

-373 GKLEVS
+373 GKLDEKY
-379 HDAFDLFAAA
+379 DAFDLFAAA

-399 KVRAMELIDDIEPQL
+399 KVRAMELIDHIEPNL
-414 RGVYGGTVGYFS
+414 RGVYGGTVGYFA

-453 GIVADSL
+453 GIVADSM

-475 RTALRMVKEGEL
+475 RTALKMVKEGKL

>member
-1 VSGIYLKSRFTH
+1 M
-13 LLFGDGF
+13 GF
-20 FFEMN
+20 FLVIGFFEMN
-25 KYFDIELNNE
+25 KYFDIELNSE
-35 TPASVFMKLRELEP
+35 TPATVFMKLRQLTP
-49 VFLLES
+49 TFLLES

-63 RYSFLGMGSSQSI
+63 RYSFLGIGSSQSI
-76 QVRSGNFFL
+76 QVRSGTFFL
-85 NGEKVSKPKSQ
+85 NGDEISTPNSQ
-96 TEMMDLFRKTLSE
+96 EEMMNLFRKTLSKL
-109 VPDLK
+109 PDLK
-114 PSIEAVPFS
+114 PAIDTVPFS
-123 GGIVGFSSFEM
+123 GGIVGFSSFDM
-134 IRYFEDLP
+134 VRYFEHLP
-142 VPKGKEGILS
+142 IAKNKKGILA
-152 PPDCSYIA
+152 PPDSSYIS

-166 FDHEE
+166 FDHKR
-171 NKMALLHSGNEGERS
+171 NKMALVHSGNEDERVQ
-186 NLRAEILAMLKKEV
+186 LRTEILAMLNIDIE
-200 NPNLKQKAYTEPE
+200 PNLEKIIYSEPE
-213 ANIDKEIFYDA
+213 ANIDKKTFYEA
-224 VEQAK
+224 VDKAK

-264 NPSPYMFYCETD
+264 NPSPYMFYCESD

-285 EALVRLSDDKAS
+285 EALVRLNSDKAS

-307 GKDDHEDRAHKESL
+307 GSNTEEDKSHKESL

-339 NDLGRVASHGSIEVS
+339 NDLGRVAKHGSIEVS

-373 GKLEVS
+373 GKLDEKY
-379 HDAFDLFAAA
+379 DAFDLFAAA

-399 KVRAMELIDDIEPQL
+399 KVRAMELIDHIEPNL
-414 RGVYGGTVGYFS
+414 RGVYGGTVGYFA

-453 GIVADSL
+453 GIVADSM

-475 RTALRMVKEGEL
+475 RTALKIVKEGEL

>member
-1 VSGIYLKSRFTH
+1 M
-13 LLFGDGF
+13 GF
-20 FFEMN
+20 FLVIGFFEMN
-25 KYFDIELNNE
+25 KYFDIELNSE
-35 TPASVFMKLRELEP
+35 TPATVFMKLRQLTP
-49 VFLLES
+49 TFLLES

-63 RYSFLGMGSSQSI
+63 RYSFLGIGSSQSI
-76 QVRSGNFFL
+76 QVRSGTFFL
-85 NGEKVSKPKSQ
+85 NGDEISTPNSQ
-96 TEMMDLFRKTLSE
+96 EEMMNLFRKTLSKL
-109 VPDLK
+109 PDLK
-114 PSIEAVPFS
+114 PAIDTVPFS
-123 GGIVGFSSFEM
+123 GGIVGFSSFDM
-134 IRYFEDLP
+134 VRYFEHLP
-142 VPKGKEGILS
+142 IAKNKKGILA
-152 PPDCSYIA
+152 PPDSSYIS

-166 FDHEE
+166 FDHKR
-171 NKMALLHSGNEGERS
+171 NKMALVHSGNEDERVQ
-186 NLRAEILAMLKKEV
+186 LRTKILAMLNIDIE
-200 NPNLKQKAYTEPE
+200 PNLGKTIYSEPE
-213 ANIDKEIFYDA
+213 ANIDKKTFYEA
-224 VEQAK
+224 VDKAK

-264 NPSPYMFYCETD
+264 NPSPYMFYCESD

-285 EALVRLSDDKAS
+285 EALVRLNSDKAS

-307 GKDDHEDRAHKESL
+307 GSNTEEDKSHKESL

-339 NDLGRVASHGSIEVS
+339 NDLGRVAKHGSIEVS

-373 GKLEVS
+373 GKLDEKY
-379 HDAFDLFAAA
+379 DAFDLFAAA

-399 KVRAMELIDDIEPQL
+399 KVRAMELIDHIEPNL
-414 RGVYGGTVGYFS
+414 RGVYGGTVGYFA

-453 GIVADSL
+453 GIVADSM

-475 RTALRMVKEGEL
+475 RTALKMVKEGEL

>member
-1 VSGIYLKSRFTH
+1 
-13 LLFGDGF
+13 
-20 FFEMN
+20 
-25 KYFDIELNNE
+25 
-35 TPASVFMKLRELEP
+35 MKLRQLTP
-49 VFLLES
+49 TFLLES

-63 RYSFLGMGSSQSI
+63 RYSFLGIGSSQSI
-76 QVRSGNFFL
+76 QVRSGTFFL
-85 NGEKVSKPKSQ
+85 NGDEISTPNSQ
-96 TEMMDLFRKTLSE
+96 EEMMNLFRKTLSKL
-109 VPDLK
+109 PDLK
-114 PSIEAVPFS
+114 PAIDTVPFS
-123 GGIVGFSSFEM
+123 GGIVGFSSFDM
-134 IRYFEDLP
+134 VRYFEHLP
-142 VPKGKEGILS
+142 IAKNKKGILA
-152 PPDCSYIA
+152 PPDSSYIS

-166 FDHEE
+166 FDHKR
-171 NKMALLHSGNEGERS
+171 NKMALVHSGNEDERVQ
-186 NLRAEILAMLKKEV
+186 LRTEILAMLNIDIE
-200 NPNLKQKAYTEPE
+200 PNLEKTIYSEPE
-213 ANIDKEIFYDA
+213 ANIDKKTFYEA
-224 VEQAK
+224 VDKAK

-257 YRAMRLI
+257 YRSMRLI
-264 NPSPYMFYCETD
+264 NPSPYMFYCESD

-285 EALVRLSDDKAS
+285 EALVRLNSDKAS

-307 GKDDHEDRAHKESL
+307 GSNTEEDKSHKESL

-339 NDLGRVASHGSIEVS
+339 NDLGRVAKHGSIEVS

-373 GKLEVS
+373 GKLDEKY
-379 HDAFDLFAAA
+379 DAFDLFAAA

-399 KVRAMELIDDIEPQL
+399 KVRAMELIDHIEPNL
-414 RGVYGGTVGYFS
+414 RGVYGGTVGYFA

-475 RTALRMVKEGEL
+475 RTALKMVKEGEL

>member
-1 VSGIYLKSRFTH
+1 
-13 LLFGDGF
+13 
-20 FFEMN
+20 MN
-25 KYFDIELNNE
+25 KYFDIELNDE
-35 TPASVFMKLRELEP
+35 TPASVFMKLRDISP
-49 VFLLES
+49 TFLLES

-63 RYSFLGMGSSQSI
+63 RYSFLGIGASQSI
-76 QVRSGNFFL
+76 QVRDGTYIL
-85 NGEKVSKPKSQ
+85 NGEEVSKPG
-96 TEMMDLFRKTLSE
+96 THNEMMNLFRKTLRE
-109 VPDLK
+109 IPDLK
-114 PSIEAVPFS
+114 PSIDDIPFS
-123 GGIVGFSSFEM
+123 GGMVGFSSFDM
-134 IRYFEDLP
+134 IRHFEKLP
-142 VPKGKEGILS
+142 VPKGKQGILS

-171 NKMALLHSGNEGERS
+171 NKMALLHSGNDQERI
-186 NLRAEILAMLKKEV
+186 NLRDEILKMLSKEISQSQKK
-200 NPNLKQKAYTEPE
+200 KIYSEPI
-213 ANIDKEIFYDA
+213 ANINKEIFYDA
-224 VEQAK
+224 VEKAK
-229 HHIYEGDIFQIV
+229 HHIFEGDIFQIV

-264 NPSPYMFYCETD
+264 NPSPYMFYCESD
-276 GFKIAGSSP
+276 GLKIAGSSP
-285 EALVRLSDDKAS
+285 EALVRLGGNKAS

-307 GKDDHEDRAHKESL
+307 GKDSEEDQSHKESL
-321 LADEKEIAEHI
+321 LDDEKEIAEHI

-339 NDLGRVASHGSIEVS
+339 NDLGRVAKHGSIEVK

-373 GKLEVS
+373 GSLEEEK
-379 HDAFDLFAAA
+379 DAFDLFAAA

-399 KVRAMELIDDIEPQL
+399 KVRAMELIDEIEPQL
-414 RGVYGGTVGYFS
+414 RGIYGGTVGYFS

-470 KSEIL
+470 KSQIL
-475 RTALRMVKEGEL
+475 RTALKMVKEGEL

>member
-1 VSGIYLKSRFTH
+1 M
-13 LLFGDGF
+13 GF
-20 FFEMN
+20 FLVIGFFEMN
-25 KYFDIELNNE
+25 KYFDIELNSE
-35 TPASVFMKLRELEP
+35 TPATVFMKLRQLTP
-49 VFLLES
+49 TFLLES

-63 RYSFLGMGSSQSI
+63 RYSFLGIGSSQSI
-76 QVRSGNFFL
+76 QVRSGTFFL
-85 NGEKVSKPKSQ
+85 NGDEISTPNSQ
-96 TEMMDLFRKTLSE
+96 EEMMNLFRKTLSKL
-109 VPDLK
+109 PDLK
-114 PSIEAVPFS
+114 PAIDTVPFS
-123 GGIVGFSSFEM
+123 GGIVGFSSFDM
-134 IRYFEDLP
+134 VRYFEHLP
-142 VPKGKEGILS
+142 IAKNKKGILA
-152 PPDCSYIA
+152 PPDSSYIS

-166 FDHEE
+166 FDHKR
-171 NKMALLHSGNEGERS
+171 NKMALVHSGNEDERVQ
-186 NLRAEILAMLKKEV
+186 LRTEILAMLNIDIE
-200 NPNLKQKAYTEPE
+200 PNLEKIIYSEPE
-213 ANIDKEIFYDA
+213 ANIDKKTFYEA
-224 VEQAK
+224 VDKAK

-264 NPSPYMFYCETD
+264 NPSPYMFYCESD

-285 EALVRLSDDKAS
+285 EALVRLNSNKAS

-307 GKDDHEDRAHKESL
+307 GSNTEEDKSHKESL

-339 NDLGRVASHGSIEVS
+339 NDLGRVAKHGSIEVS

-373 GKLEVS
+373 GKLDEKY
-379 HDAFDLFAAA
+379 DAFDLFAAA

-399 KVRAMELIDDIEPQL
+399 KVRAMELIDHIEPNL
-414 RGVYGGTVGYFS
+414 RGVYGGTVGYFA

-453 GIVADSL
+453 GIVADSM

-475 RTALRMVKEGEL
+475 RTALKMVKEGEL

>member
-1 VSGIYLKSRFTH
+1 M
-13 LLFGDGF
+13 GF
-20 FFEMN
+20 FLVIGFFEMN
-25 KYFDIELNNE
+25 KYFDIELNSE
-35 TPASVFMKLRELEP
+35 TPATVFMKLRQLTP
-49 VFLLES
+49 TFLLES

-63 RYSFLGMGSSQSI
+63 RYSFLGIGSSQSI
-76 QVRSGNFFL
+76 QVRSGKFFL
-85 NGEKVSKPKSQ
+85 NGDEISTPNSQ
-96 TEMMDLFRKTLSE
+96 EEMMNLFRKTLSKL
-109 VPDLK
+109 PDLK
-114 PSIEAVPFS
+114 PAIDTVPFS
-123 GGIVGFSSFEM
+123 GGIVGFSSFDM
-134 IRYFEDLP
+134 VRYFEHLP
-142 VPKGKEGILS
+142 IAKNKKGILA
-152 PPDCSYIA
+152 PPDSSYIS

-166 FDHEE
+166 FDHKR
-171 NKMALLHSGNEGERS
+171 NKMALVHSGNEDERVQ
-186 NLRAEILAMLKKEV
+186 LRTEILAMLNIDIE
-200 NPNLKQKAYTEPE
+200 PNLEKTIYSEPE
-213 ANIDKEIFYDA
+213 ANIDKKTFYEA
-224 VEQAK
+224 VDKAK

-264 NPSPYMFYCETD
+264 NPSPYMFYCESD

-285 EALVRLSDDKAS
+285 EALVRLNSDKAS

-307 GKDDHEDRAHKESL
+307 GSNPEEDKSHKESL

-339 NDLGRVASHGSIEVS
+339 NDLGRVAKHGSIEVS

-373 GKLEVS
+373 GKLDEKY
-379 HDAFDLFAAA
+379 DAFDLFAAA

-399 KVRAMELIDDIEPQL
+399 KVRAMELIDHIEPNL
-414 RGVYGGTVGYFS
+414 RGVYGGTVGYFA

-453 GIVADSL
+453 GIVADSM

-475 RTALRMVKEGEL
+475 RTALKMVKEGKL

>member
-1 VSGIYLKSRFTH
+1 
-13 LLFGDGF
+13 
-20 FFEMN
+20 MN
-25 KYFDIELNNE
+25 KYFDIELNSE
-35 TPASVFMKLRELEP
+35 TPATVFMKLRQLTP
-49 VFLLES
+49 TFLLES

-63 RYSFLGMGSSQSI
+63 RYSFLGIGSSQSI
-76 QVRSGNFFL
+76 QVRSGTFFL
-85 NGEKVSKPKSQ
+85 NGDEISTPNSQ
-96 TEMMDLFRKTLSE
+96 EEMMNLFRKTLSKL
-109 VPDLK
+109 PDLK
-114 PSIEAVPFS
+114 PAIDTVPFS
-123 GGIVGFSSFEM
+123 GGIVGFSSFDM
-134 IRYFEDLP
+134 VRYFEHLP
-142 VPKGKEGILS
+142 IAKNKKGILA
-152 PPDCSYIA
+152 PPDSSYIS

-166 FDHEE
+166 FDHKR
-171 NKMALLHSGNEGERS
+171 NKMALVHSGNEDERVQ
-186 NLRAEILAMLKKEV
+186 LRTEILAMLNIDIE
-200 NPNLKQKAYTEPE
+200 PNLEKIIYSEPE
-213 ANIDKEIFYDA
+213 ANIDKKTFYEA
-224 VEQAK
+224 VDKAK

-264 NPSPYMFYCETD
+264 NPSPYMFYCESD

-285 EALVRLSDDKAS
+285 EALVRLNSDKAS

-307 GKDDHEDRAHKESL
+307 GTNTEEDKSHKESL

-339 NDLGRVASHGSIEVS
+339 NDLGRVAKHGSIEVS

-373 GKLEVS
+373 GKLDEKY
-379 HDAFDLFAAA
+379 DAFDLFAAA

-399 KVRAMELIDDIEPQL
+399 KVRAMELIDHIEPNL
-414 RGVYGGTVGYFS
+414 RGVYGGTVGYFA

-453 GIVADSL
+453 GIVADSM

-475 RTALRMVKEGEL
+475 RTALKMVKEGEL

>member
-1 VSGIYLKSRFTH
+1 M
-13 LLFGDGF
+13 GF
-20 FFEMN
+20 FLVIGFFEMN
-25 KYFDIELNNE
+25 KYFDIELNSE
-35 TPASVFMKLRELEP
+35 TPATVFMKLRQLTP
-49 VFLLES
+49 TFLLES

-63 RYSFLGMGSSQSI
+63 RYSFLGIGSSQSI
-76 QVRSGNFFL
+76 QVRSGTFFL
-85 NGEKVSKPKSQ
+85 NGDEISTPNSQ
-96 TEMMDLFRKTLSE
+96 EEMMNLFRKTLSKL
-109 VPDLK
+109 PDLK
-114 PSIEAVPFS
+114 PAIDTVPFS
-123 GGIVGFSSFEM
+123 GGIVGFSSFDM
-134 IRYFEDLP
+134 VRYFEHLP
-142 VPKGKEGILS
+142 IAKNKKGILA
-152 PPDCSYIA
+152 PPDSSYIS

-166 FDHEE
+166 FDHKR
-171 NKMALLHSGNEGERS
+171 NKMALVHSGNEDERVQ
-186 NLRAEILAMLKKEV
+186 LRTEILAMLNIDIE
-200 NPNLKQKAYTEPE
+200 PNLEKTIYSEPE
-213 ANIDKEIFYDA
+213 ANIDKKTFYEA
-224 VEQAK
+224 VDKAK

-264 NPSPYMFYCETD
+264 NPSPYMFYCESD

-285 EALVRLSDDKAS
+285 EALVRLNSDKAS

-307 GKDDHEDRAHKESL
+307 GSNTEEDKSHKESL

-339 NDLGRVASHGSIEVS
+339 NDLGRVAKHGSIEVS

-373 GKLEVS
+373 GKLDEKY
-379 HDAFDLFAAA
+379 DAFDLFAAA

-399 KVRAMELIDDIEPQL
+399 KVRAMELIDHIEPNL
-414 RGVYGGTVGYFS
+414 RGVYGGTVGYFA

-453 GIVADSL
+453 GIVADSM
-460 PENEYKEVLA
+460 PENEYKEVLV

-475 RTALRMVKEGEL
+475 RTALKMVKEGEL

>member
-1 VSGIYLKSRFTH
+1 M
-13 LLFGDGF
+13 GF
-20 FFEMN
+20 FLVIGFFEMN
-25 KYFDIELNNE
+25 KYFDIELNSE
-35 TPASVFMKLRELEP
+35 TPATVFMKLRQLTP
-49 VFLLES
+49 TFLLES

-63 RYSFLGMGSSQSI
+63 RYSFLGIGSSQSI
-76 QVRSGNFFL
+76 QVRSGTFFL
-85 NGEKVSKPKSQ
+85 NGDEISTPNSQ
-96 TEMMDLFRKTLSE
+96 EEMMNLFRKTLSKL
-109 VPDLK
+109 PDLK
-114 PSIEAVPFS
+114 PAIDTVPFS
-123 GGIVGFSSFEM
+123 GGIVGFSSFDM
-134 IRYFEDLP
+134 VRYFEHLP
-142 VPKGKEGILS
+142 IAKNKKGILT
-152 PPDCSYIA
+152 PPDSSYIS

-166 FDHEE
+166 FDHKR
-171 NKMALLHSGNEGERS
+171 NKMALVHSGNEDERVQ
-186 NLRAEILAMLKKEV
+186 LRTEILAMLNIDIEP
-200 NPNLKQKAYTEPE
+200 NPEKTIYSEPE
-213 ANIDKEIFYDA
+213 ANIDKKTFYEA
-224 VEQAK
+224 VDKAK

-264 NPSPYMFYCETD
+264 NPSPYMFYCESD

-285 EALVRLSDDKAS
+285 EALVRLNSDKAS

-307 GKDDHEDRAHKESL
+307 GSNTEEDKSHKESL

-339 NDLGRVASHGSIEVS
+339 NDLGRVAKHGSIEVS

-373 GKLEVS
+373 GKLDEKY
-379 HDAFDLFAAA
+379 DAFDLFAAA

-399 KVRAMELIDDIEPQL
+399 KVRAMELIDHIEPNL
-414 RGVYGGTVGYFS
+414 RGVYGGTVGYFA

-453 GIVADSL
+453 GIVADSM

-475 RTALRMVKEGEL
+475 RTALKMVKEGEL

>member
-1 VSGIYLKSRFTH
+1 M
-13 LLFGDGF
+13 GF
-20 FFEMN
+20 FLVIGFFEMN
-25 KYFDIELNNE
+25 KYFDIELNSE
-35 TPASVFMKLRELEP
+35 TPATVFMKLRQLTP
-49 VFLLES
+49 TFLLES

-63 RYSFLGMGSSQSI
+63 RYSFLGIGSSQSI
-76 QVRSGNFFL
+76 QVRSGTFFL
-85 NGEKVSKPKSQ
+85 NGDEISTPNSQ
-96 TEMMDLFRKTLSE
+96 EEMMNLFRKTLSKL
-109 VPDLK
+109 PDLK
-114 PSIEAVPFS
+114 PAIDTVPFS
-123 GGIVGFSSFEM
+123 GGIVGFSSFDM
-134 IRYFEDLP
+134 VRYFEHLP
-142 VPKGKEGILS
+142 IAKNKKGILA
-152 PPDCSYIA
+152 PPDSSYIS

-166 FDHEE
+166 FDHKR
-171 NKMALLHSGNEGERS
+171 NKMALIHSGNEDERVQ
-186 NLRAEILAMLKKEV
+186 LRTEILAMLNIDIE
-200 NPNLKQKAYTEPE
+200 PNLEKTIYSEPE
-213 ANIDKEIFYDA
+213 ANIDKKTFYEA
-224 VEQAK
+224 VDKAK

-264 NPSPYMFYCETD
+264 NPSPYMFYCESD

-285 EALVRLSDDKAS
+285 EALVRLNSDKAS

-307 GKDDHEDRAHKESL
+307 GSNTEEDKSHKESL

-339 NDLGRVASHGSIEVS
+339 NDLGRVAKHGSIEVS

-373 GKLEVS
+373 GKLDEKY
-379 HDAFDLFAAA
+379 DAFDLFAAA

-399 KVRAMELIDDIEPQL
+399 KVRAMELIDHIEPNL
-414 RGVYGGTVGYFS
+414 RGVYGGTVGYFA

-453 GIVADSL
+453 GIVADSM

-475 RTALRMVKEGEL
+475 RTALKMVKEGEL

>member
-1 VSGIYLKSRFTH
+1 M
-13 LLFGDGF
+13 GF
-20 FFEMN
+20 FLVIGFFEMN
-25 KYFDIELNNE
+25 KYFDIELNTE
-35 TPASVFMKLRELEP
+35 TPATVFMKLRQLTP
-49 VFLLES
+49 TFLLES

-63 RYSFLGMGSSQSI
+63 RYSFLGIGSSQSI
-76 QVRSGNFFL
+76 QVRSGTFFL
-85 NGEKVSKPKSQ
+85 NGDEISTPNSQ
-96 TEMMDLFRKTLSE
+96 EEMMNLFRKTLSKL
-109 VPDLK
+109 PDLK
-114 PSIEAVPFS
+114 PAIDTVPFS
-123 GGIVGFSSFEM
+123 GGIVGFSSFDM
-134 IRYFEDLP
+134 VRYFEHLP
-142 VPKGKEGILS
+142 IAKNKKGILA
-152 PPDCSYIA
+152 PPDSSYIS

-166 FDHEE
+166 FDHKR
-171 NKMALLHSGNEGERS
+171 NKMALVHSGNEDERVQ
-186 NLRAEILAMLKKEV
+186 LRTEILAMLNIDIE
-200 NPNLKQKAYTEPE
+200 PNLEKTIYSEPE
-213 ANIDKEIFYDA
+213 ANIDKKTFYEA
-224 VEQAK
+224 VDKAK

-264 NPSPYMFYCETD
+264 NPSPYMFYCESD

-285 EALVRLSDDKAS
+285 EALVRLNSDKAS

-307 GKDDHEDRAHKESL
+307 GSNAEEDKSHKESL

-339 NDLGRVASHGSIEVS
+339 NDLGRVAKHGSIEVS

-373 GKLEVS
+373 GKLDEKY
-379 HDAFDLFAAA
+379 DAFDLFAAA

-399 KVRAMELIDDIEPQL
+399 KVRAMELIDHIEPNL
-414 RGVYGGTVGYFS
+414 RGVYGGTVGYFA

-453 GIVADSL
+453 GIVADSM

-475 RTALRMVKEGEL
+475 RTALKMVKEGEL